1 MKLRTLECFCE
12 IATNGFNYSRAAKAL
27 NATQPA
33 ITRQIQLLEQE
44 LGFAVFERL
53 RNRAV
58 SLTPAGQTAFARA
71 LKIVNDSREL
81 RAIKDDLSSELS
93 GKLTIATTEYN
104 ARYTLLPV
112 IKRFRSDHPL
122 VALSIVSVDPSMA
135 ANMVI
140 SGDADLA
147 VCSTTPQSVE
157 HLLSYKWIEVERAVI
172 APPGHP
178 LLRAKR
184 LSLQQIAAY
193 PLVLYDSRLSAGK
206 HVLDAFEEQGISIQ
220 IALSSTTA
228 DAIKSYVAAG
238 MGVGIIQAGA
248 FDKHHDIGIR
258 AIDASRL
265 FRRTD
270 IFLMLRK
277 GYVPRTISQRFISIL
292 APQSELA
299 TAPRPDAALSR

>member
-44 LGFAVFERL
+44 LGFTVFERL

-104 ARYTLLPV
+104 ARYALLPV
-112 IKRFRSDHPL
+112 IKRFRSDYPL
-122 VALSIVSVDPSMA
+122 VALSIVSVDPGVA

-140 SGDADLA
+140 NGDADLA
-147 VCSTTPQSVE
+147 LCSATPQSAE
-157 HLLSYKWIEVERAVI
+157 HLLSYKWMEVERAVVV
-172 APPGHP
+172 PPAHP
-178 LLRAKR
+178 LLKAKQ

-193 PLVLYDSRLSAGK
+193 PLIVYDSRLTGGK
-206 HVLDAFEEQGISIQ
+206 HVLDAFEEQGINVQ

-248 FDKHHDIGIR
+248 FDKHRDTGIR
-258 AIDASRL
+258 AIDAGQL
-265 FRRTD
+265 FKRTSV
-270 IFLMLRK
+270 FLMLRK

-292 APQSELA
+292 APQSDLA
-299 TAPRPDAALSR
+299 IAYTGTRSSM